1 MQGFG
6 NEKTWVRVSA
16 GTLGVALEGT
26 RRVRE
31 LLGVVR
37 RVSQNSC
44 PYLCGF
50 WSRSILRIHS
60 CKFSVSSF
68 FIPVTSPRS
77 SSWELDYFFILKSF
91 SFLSSN
97 CILVSSSSKSF
108 HFSSSSV
115 PHTQSDTG
123 ILQALALH
131 SLPLTW
137 SPSCTKVFSNHP
149 FLHSIHHNMQL
160 QQNWILTIHIYD

>member
-1 MQGFG
+1 MTELGFQFRD
-6 NEKTWVRVSA
+6 V
-16 GTLGVALEGT
+16 TL
-26 RRVRE
+26 
-31 LLGVVR
+31 
-37 RVSQNSC
+37 QNSC

>member
-1 MQGFG
+1 MTELGFQFRD
-6 NEKTWVRVSA
+6 V
-16 GTLGVALEGT
+16 TL
-26 RRVRE
+26 
-31 LLGVVR
+31 
-37 RVSQNSC
+37 QNSC

-131 SLPLTW
+131 SLPLTVKLI
-137 SPSCTKVFSNHP
+137 STDIFTVFYLHQVWYKGNH
-149 FLHSIHHNMQL
+149 FNGRKNKGSKEWGKKWGGNAK
-160 QQNWILTIHIYD
+160 